1 MENRAKEIQVGLAVI
16 LAFVFLI
23 LGMMWFKNV
32 SLSSGMSMYQ
42 VDFPSVEGL
51 QLRDRVQVRGIRV
64 GQVENYAIQDGFV
77 RVDLSINESVKLGT
91 DAQVSL
97 GTKGIVGEVII
108 EIDPGSGA
116 AVPVG
121 HVFQGRA
128 TASIA
133 AMTDAAGSA
142 LTQMTAL
149 AAKLDTLIT
158 EIQSEGRVVE
168 TLETA
173 HAAVG
178 RIDALVQDNEARLG
192 RTLGHM
198 ETASRQLAALLESGQ
213 VTETLDDASATMSR
227 ADSLMVKLEASAERL
242 GDILIKLDEGDGS
255 AARLLNDPGLYARAD
270 STLES
275 VQRLT
280 EAMRRNPKR
289 FFKVNLVDF

>member
-16 LAFVFLI
+16 VAFVVLV

-32 SLSSGMSMYQ
+32 SLSSGMTMYQ

-64 GQVENYAIQDGFV
+64 GQVENYSIQEGFV
-77 RVDLSINESVKLGT
+77 RVQLSIEDRVRLGE
-91 DAQVSL
+91 DAQISL
-97 GTKGIVGEVII
+97 GTKGIVGEVVI

-116 AVPVG
+116 AVQEG

-128 TASIA
+128 VASIA

-142 LTQMTAL
+142 LKQMTAL
-149 AAKLDTLIT
+149 AAKLDTLVT
-158 EIQSEGRVVE
+158 QIQSEGRVVE

-173 HAAVG
+173 HQAVG
-178 RIDALVQDNEARLG
+178 RIDELVRDNEAALG

-198 ETASRQLAALLESGQ
+198 ETASRQLAELMDSGQ
-213 VTETLDDASATMSR
+213 VTETLDDASNAMAR
-227 ADSLMVKLEASAERL
+227 ADSLMITLEESAGRL
-242 GDILIKLDEGDGS
+242 GDILVKLNEGDGS
-255 AARLLNDPGLYARAD
+255 AAKLLNDPGLYARAD